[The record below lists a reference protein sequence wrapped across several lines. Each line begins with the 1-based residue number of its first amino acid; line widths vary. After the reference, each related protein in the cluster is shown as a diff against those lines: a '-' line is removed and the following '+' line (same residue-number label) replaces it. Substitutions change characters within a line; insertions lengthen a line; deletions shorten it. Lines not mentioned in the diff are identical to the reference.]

1 MKIKRFFSFPTFPL
15 AAAFLS
21 LSAAVPLMAERPTSP
36 LDGEFTTSSN
46 EHIYADWWWKLE
58 IGPSGVWNIVGDL
71 AQVYWGYESN
81 NNRILTG
88 SGTLNIGSDTE
99 AGSLSIMGQN
109 PPSYENWWDPILEF
123 NGTVNVGKSGSF
135 SFGGTYHSRWGR
147 IGYIDTLNVNGGMVS
162 VMSETQNNSYFCV
175 KNLAVRDGGTF
186 ESSQD
191 LQTADSGGGVWN
203 LYSGGLSAPLLR
215 VSSGSFT
222 LNLHAEDV
230 LRGLPRISFDDNRG
244 SNFRINAFADNS
256 ISGELEFNGNTVL
269 ELSVADGATLTIKTL
284 STKDDKHAVQNAE
297 IIFYDYRAD
306 AVLFE
311 DPYLFVEDDR
321 LCLSAYET
329 YVKLTAYDGEGNLL
343 QGVWTYEWDE
353 AAGLGKLVLAAVPEP
368 AAIASVFGALALAL
382 AARRKRK

>member
-21 LSAAVPLMAERPTSP
+21 LSAAVPLMAELPEREYP

-46 EHIYADWWWKLE
+46 EQIYADWWWKLE

-71 AQVYWGYESN
+71 AQVYWGYEGYNSK
-81 NNRILTG
+81 ILTG

-99 AGSLSIMGQN
+99 AGSLYIMGQN
-109 PPSYENWWDPILEF
+109 PPFDENWWDPILEF

-135 SFGGTYHSRWGR
+135 SFGGTYHSRWGQ

-186 ESSQD
+186 ESSQE
-191 LQTADSGGGVWN
+191 LLTADGGVWN
-203 LYSGGLSAPLLR
+203 LHSGGLSASLLR

-230 LRGLPRISFDDNRG
+230 LRDMPRLSFDDNRG
-244 SNFRINAFADNS
+244 SNFRINASADNS
-256 ISGELEFNGNTVL
+256 IGELEFNGNAVL

-284 STKDDKHAVQNAE
+284 ATKNDAHAVQNAE

-306 AVLFE
+306 AVLFG
-311 DPYLFVEDDR
+311 DPYIFVEDDR

-353 AAGLGKLVLAAVPEP
+353 AAGLGKLVLTVPEP
-368 AAIASVFGALALAL
+368 AAVSAVLGALALAF
-382 AARRKRK
+382 AARRARKK

>member
-71 AQVYWGYESN
+71 AQVNWGYEGYN
-81 NNRILTG
+81 NKILTG
-88 SGTLNIGSDTE
+88 SGTLNIGSDTV
-99 AGSLSIMGQN
+99 AGALYIMGQN
-109 PPSYENWWDPILEF
+109 PPSSYNYWDRILDF

-135 SFGGTYHSRWGR
+135 SFGGTYHSRWGM

-191 LQTADSGGGVWN
+191 LQTAGGGVWD
-203 LYSGGLSAPLLR
+203 LYSGGISAPRLR
-215 VSSGSFT
+215 VGSGSFT
-222 LNLHAEDV
+222 LNLRSENV
-230 LRGLPRISFDDNRG
+230 LNNLSWISFDENTG
-244 SNFRINAFADNS
+244 SNFRINASADNT
-256 ISGELEFNGNTVL
+256 IDELEFNGNAVL
-269 ELSVADGATLTIKTL
+269 ELSVADGAALTIKTL
-284 STKDDKHAVQNAE
+284 STKNDAHAVQNAE

-311 DPYLFVEDDR
+311 DPYIFVEDDR

-343 QGVWTYEWDE
+343 QGVWTYEWDD
-353 AAGLGKLVLAAVPEP
+353 AAGLGRLVLAAVPEP
-368 AAIASVFGALALAL
+368 AAVSAVFGALALAFAMRL
-382 AARRKRK
+382 ARKK

>member
-1 MKIKRFFSFPTFPL
+1 MKIKRFFPFPKFPL

-21 LSAAVPLMAERPTSP
+21 LAAAVPLMAELPTSP

-46 EHIYADWWWKLE
+46 EYVYADWWWKLE
-58 IGPSGVWNIVGDL
+58 IGPSGVWDISGDL
-71 AQVYWGYESN
+71 AQVNWGYEGS

-99 AGSLSIMGQN
+99 AGALYIMGQN
-109 PPSYENWWDPILEF
+109 PPSSDHWARILDF

-135 SFGGTYHSRWGR
+135 SFGGTYISRWGM
-147 IGYIDTLNVNGGMVS
+147 ISYIDTLNVNGGMVS
-162 VMSETQNNSYFCV
+162 VMSDTQNNSYFCV
-175 KNLAVRDGGTF
+175 KNLAIRDGGAF

-191 LQTADSGGGVWN
+191 LNTAAGGVWN
-203 LYSGGLSAPLLR
+203 LYSGGLSASLLR

-230 LRGLPRISFDDNRG
+230 LRDMPRISLDEYNV
-244 SNFRINAFADNS
+244 NIRINAFADNS
-256 ISGELEFNGNTVL
+256 IGEFEFNKNGVL
-269 ELSVADGATLTIKTL
+269 GLSVADGAALTIKTL
-284 STKDDKHAVQNAE
+284 STKNDAHAVQDAE

-311 DPYLFVEDDR
+311 DPYMFVEDDR

-329 YVKLTAYDGEGNLL
+329 YVKLTAYDSGGNLL
-343 QGVWTYEWDE
+343 QGVWTYEWDD
-353 AAGLGKLVLAAVPEP
+353 AAGTGRLVLNAVPEP
-368 AAIASVFGALALAL
+368 AAAAAILGALALAF
-382 AARRKRK
+382 AARRARK